1 MVPPLRWICAPSD
14 VDPALRTALVSCWRD
29 VANAG
34 GAVGFAQQLPV
45 TDGVVRPVVD
55 ALVAGLGP
63 RCRLLVAECD
73 GGVAG
78 WLVLTANTDPVL
90 AHWGRVTR
98 VQTALAFRGAGV
110 ARALMTEVARAG
122 RDDLGLEQLRLE
134 VRGGAGLEEFYARF
148 GWRVVGRWPGALQI
162 GPDDRRDE
170 VLMQLELGR

>member
-1 MVPPLRWICAPSD
+1 MVPALRWICAPTK
-14 VDPALRTALVSCWRD
+14 VDPGLRTALVSCWRD

-45 TDGVVRPVVD
+45 IDGVVRPAVD
-55 ALVAGLGP
+55 AIVAGLAP
-63 RCRLLVAECD
+63 TRRLLVAACD
-73 GGVAG
+73 GALAG
-78 WLVLTANTDPVL
+78 WLVLTTNTDPVL

-122 RDDLGLEQLRLE
+122 RDDLGLGQLRLE
-134 VRGGAGLEEFYARF
+134 VRGGMGLEEFYARF
-148 GWRVVGRWPGALQI
+148 GWRVVGRWPGALQV

-170 VLMQLELGR
+170 VLMQVELSR